1 MLVIQWSFL
10 DTMVG
15 VIMQGITKQLPEMS
29 KVKLYY
35 STDQMPDYIS
45 T

>member
-35 STDQMPDYIS
+35 STD
-45 T
+45 